1 MTFIRLVFLALL
13 FVTGSPAFA
22 QESGD
27 NSAGASD
34 SKAPDVATHPD
45 LTPTHSMEEV
55 QLLVTPLTLEQ
66 LQSEADEWQ
75 GMVQQ
80 TMTQIAR
87 LKVSALIAES
97 AEADK
102 IRSQIN
108 DVAKER
114 SELIG
119 KLNVILDS
127 MELKGADPEVVEAY
141 RQYVTGALASE
152 LQATDIGTTMSQA
165 ADWVVASDGGVSF
178 LVKAAIIVGA
188 VIFLF
193 LLARIIRSLAERG
206 IRRVSHLSQLMQEF
220 LLKVVFWLTFAIGL
234 MVALSISGVN
244 ITPLF
249 AVLGGASFILA
260 FAMQETL
267 GNLAAGL
274 MIMINKPFDV
284 GDLVDTNGIMGKVE
298 AVSIVSTTVRTL
310 DNQVVILP
318 NSAVWGSI
326 ITNVTVSPVRRVDMV
341 FGIGYGDDI
350 EATMQVL
357 QKIVES
363 HPKVLDD
370 PEPNIK
376 VHELADSSV
385 NFICR
390 PWVKT
395 EDYWDVHWDL
405 TRQVKEQFDAA
416 GISIPF
422 PQRDVHL
429 FKEQS

>member
-1 MTFIRLVFLALL
+1 MTLIRLVFLSLFLL
-13 FVTGSPAFA
+13 AGLPAFA
-22 QESGD
+22 QESGED
-27 NSAGASD
+27 DA
-34 SKAPDVATHPD
+34 SKATAVTTHPD
-45 LTPTHSMEEV
+45 LSHTHSMEEV

-66 LQSEADEWQ
+66 LQTEADEWQ
-75 GMVQQ
+75 GMIQQ

-87 LKVSALIAES
+87 LKVTALTAES
-97 AEADK
+97 AEADR
-102 IRSQIN
+102 IRDEIN
-108 DVAKER
+108 DVANER
-114 SELIG
+114 SKLIG
-119 KLNVILDS
+119 KYNVILNS

-141 RQYVTGALASE
+141 RQYITGALASE
-152 LQATDIGTTMSQA
+152 LQATDIKTTMSQA
-165 ADWVVASDGGVSF
+165 ADWVVASDGGVNF

-193 LLARIIRSLAERG
+193 LLARIVRSLAERG
-206 IRRVSHLSQLMQEF
+206 IRRVGQLSQLMQDF
-220 LLKVVFWLTFAIGL
+220 LLKVIFWLTFAVGL

-429 FKEQS
+429 YREGS